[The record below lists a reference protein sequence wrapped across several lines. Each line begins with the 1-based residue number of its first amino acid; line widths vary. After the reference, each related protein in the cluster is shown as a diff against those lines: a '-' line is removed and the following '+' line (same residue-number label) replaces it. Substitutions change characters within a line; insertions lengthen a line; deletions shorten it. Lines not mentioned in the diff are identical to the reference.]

1 MFGNHRA
8 DMVMQIE
15 HPHPRWRIGIVLV
28 LLTMAL
34 ACGGLGAAGY
44 VVYGATDYPGATSL
58 GGQTLTRYS
67 PNFVIRRTIAYRTT
81 DPFNKVYN
89 WYSKRF
95 ALGPE
100 SYAQSNCIL
109 MSKSKTLGLGFDE
122 QMSVMIC
129 GTPNDQMMFVM
140 RALVYHYPR
149 L

>member
-1 MFGNHRA
+1 
-8 DMVMQIE
+8 MVVQLE
-15 HPHPRWRIGIVLV
+15 HPHARRRIGIALV
-28 LLTMAL
+28 LLTMAIV
-34 ACGGLGAAGY
+34 CGGLGTAVY
-44 VVYGATDYPGATSL
+44 VVYGATDYPGATNL

-89 WYSKRF
+89 WYSTRF

-100 SYAQSNCIL
+100 SYAQSSCIL

-122 QMSVMIC
+122 QISVMVC
-129 GTPNDQMMFVM
+129 STPNDQMMFVM
-140 RALVYHYPR
+140 RTLIYRYPR

>member
-8 DMVMQIE
+8 DMVVQLE
-15 HPHPRWRIGIVLV
+15 HPHARRRIGIALV

-34 ACGGLGAAGY
+34 ACGGVGGA
-44 VVYGATDYPGATSL
+44 VYTVLGATDYPGATNL

-89 WYSKRF
+89 WYSTRF

-122 QMSVMIC
+122 RMSVTVC
-129 GTPNDQMMFVM
+129 TTPHDQMMFVM
-140 RALVYHYPR
+140 RTLIYRYPR

>member
-1 MFGNHRA
+1 
-8 DMVMQIE
+8 MQIE
-15 HPHPRWRIGIVLV
+15 HPIAPRRIGIALV
-28 LLTMAL
+28 LLTLAL
-34 ACGGLGAAGY
+34 SCGLGTALY
-44 VVYGATDYPGATSL
+44 VVSGATDYPGATSL

-89 WYSKRF
+89 WYSTRF

-140 RALVYHYPR
+140 RTLIYRYPR
-149 L
+149 R